1 MNRVKYSLLI
11 GIFLGVTFLACTST
25 KAVSVQKGIPGQTI
39 SGDYVV
45 IVNTNKDSKNSQAT
59 GTLSFDSNANTGK
72 ITKNASTYSEF
83 QNMEMTVYSDN
94 SNVQNRALVT
104 YNIGDRKTFYQGKEY
119 VCIGI
124 GSYSYIW
131 MESSLKAEY
140 DLAGKTN
147 QAAKDMMSVYEGKPY
162 RVLNELSNNNIVYK
176 DNSGKLS
183 ILLEEM
189 TTSAG
194 FFAGESDITAIH
206 IKAKKPSSYIQGD
219 FSSTN
224 SLLVH
229 EGQHALFLNHT
240 CGDSQYI
247 SNTLRWLNE
256 ALAVASMDWNWGGS
270 DPSGWLDKIPG
281 SVEVRNGS
289 SIFYDTYS
297 NDTAKDYSLPYLFI
311 RYLINQSSGGYNPVK
326 FIQNV
331 YKVSAVGKDTETFLN
346 EVLSINGI
354 NVDYKT
360 AIENFYVAVIAQ
372 EKTGVYGFY
381 GDPIVWNKIR
391 EYPIYSGQSGES
403 IELKG
408 TSAIVLKT
416 QNGKF
421 TVPSNGGNDIKYI
434 AVTRTGSPLKPSEGD
449 GTEANPYVIKE
460 AKELNALSEYSNAYF
475 ELKNDIVI
483 NNTVYFTTQTFTGT
497 LDGKGFT
504 VSNLSTP
511 LFSTNRGVIKNLN
524 IDANV
529 NDEFNTYYGTIA
541 DINQGKIVD
550 CGVTGNITLAM
561 TGRNSLIANQAG
573 GIVGKNEVGGRIER
587 SYIDAS
593 INVTLPENHS
603 IIGGAIRI

>member
-1 MNRVKYSLLI
+1 MNKVKYSFMVVA
-11 GIFLGVTFLACTST
+11 FLVVMFFACTDT
-25 KAVSVQKGIPGQTI
+25 KAASVQKGMPGQTI

-45 IVNTNKDSKNSQAT
+45 IVNTNKDSKSSQPT
-59 GTLSFDSNANTGK
+59 GILNFNGNVNTREMVENAND
-72 ITKNASTYSEF
+72 YSEL
-83 QNMEMTVYSDN
+83 QSSEMLLYSE
-94 SNVQNRALVT
+94 SSTVQNRALVT
-104 YNIGDRKTFYQGKEY
+104 YNIGDKKTFYQGKEY

-131 MESSLKAEY
+131 MESSLKAQY
-140 DLAGKTN
+140 DLATKTE
-147 QAAKDMMSVYEGKPY
+147 QAAKDIMSVYEGKPY

-194 FFAGESDITAIH
+194 FFAGEADITAIH
-206 IKAKKPSSYIQGD
+206 IKAKKPSEYTQGD
-219 FSSTN
+219 FSSAN
-224 SLLVH
+224 GLLVH

-240 CGDSQYI
+240 CGDSQYV

-270 DPSGWLDKIPG
+270 DPSGWLDNIPG

-391 EYPIYSGQSGES
+391 EYPIYSGQSGKS
-403 IELKG
+403 VELTG

-421 TVPSNGGNDIKYI
+421 TVPSNGGSDIRYI
-434 AVTRTGSPLKPSEGD
+434 AVSKGNSPLKPNEGE
-449 GTEANPYVIKE
+449 GTEAKPYVISE
-460 AKELNALSEYSNAYF
+460 AKELNALSEYPNAYF
-475 ELKNDIVI
+475 ELKNNIVLD
-483 NNTVYFTTQTFTGT
+483 NTMYFTIDTFTGT
-497 LDGKGFT
+497 LDGKGYKI
-504 VSNLSTP
+504 SNLSKP
-511 LFSTNRGVIKNLN
+511 LITTNRGVIKNLN
-524 IDANV
+524 IEANV
-529 NDEFNTYYGTIA
+529 YDEFNTYYGTIA
-541 DINQGKIVD
+541 SVNQGKIMD
-550 CGVTGNITLAM
+550 CSVTGNIVLLM
-561 TGRNSLIANQAG
+561 TGKRSIIANQAG
-573 GIVGKNEVGGRIER
+573 GIVGRNEVGGRIER
-587 SYIDAS
+587 SYIDAN
-593 INVTLPENHS
+593 INVTLPQNHG
-603 IIGGAIRI
+603 IIGGAVRI